1 MYCARFIPSS
11 YSALQMRYTKEERR
25 LSYIS
30 TDSNVFRHDRPSV
43 DSRGPLSKPSAITS
57 QRQTPRLI
65 AISPPPLKRKRT
77 ACDEPQVRRDFSSL
91 KGLSA
96 PKDRYCAS
104 GCCIKARLIRPRNL
118 HGLSVLST
126 GAQSNHERLSRQSQ
140 TLRSLQSPPGYH
152 ARRYQNRN
160 VSLMQKAHG
169 PSKAQSKSESSFKP
183 ACRVCDKTTAAS
195 YNPIIACSGCAG
207 TYHDSCRKP
216 SLTQGLDPQ
225 HWRCST
231 CLSNTEKP
239 AKSLE
244 TSKSVLVRYSPV
256 REIFKPR
263 SAQFPAANLSR
274 LPEKTTASEHV
285 DARDFRASSLSARSL
300 ESLDRPE
307 EVFEPS
313 SKTEPFGLSD
323 NLKAHMHPLDQ
334 LDNLDSSSPRQN
346 VETQVNLV
354 ATGSSRQLE
363 IAETPDI
370 AARRSMPPLLDS
382 TESTK
387 FDVSTAGT
395 IRADETKTSFGF
407 YSRRSTLE
415 SKIEKI
421 NDHAAP
427 YTLSASCNDL
437 DSSNSTEPISASN
450 DAERGTVLQAVTT
463 HGTNTLHNA
472 SFQSPRNGQQC
483 ENDYAKLPGASETT
497 RMGELPAIV
506 PPVFHMVDEV
516 QAHVSRQSPSTG
528 DAVSHELLSVQLESR
543 DVTLECSLDAIS
555 PSMSPQVSLRWDL
568 DDTYSSVCQ
577 KRHTNRELARIA
589 LACANGAS
597 MTASQIVDW
606 LVQKF
611 HYLQK
616 GQSTWEKSLKA
627 VLSRKEFRSDKAS
640 GLHGAR
646 LMYSFAN
653 AAYKAR
659 YEEEYRDYII
669 QCSQEHDQ
677 KHAVRPVAVVKS
689 SQGNVSNSAACPQ
702 SSAITSTIPDSS
714 FIPSPATNASNGDLP
729 PDLFKLSDSSLVKD
743 IAEYTSEMKRG
754 TSFHHVYPRNTRP
767 SIEMMTTEEKA
778 MKVAEIQA
786 RPSRKAL
793 FDSGQRLAH
802 VRRYK
807 RLDIHDESDGAWNTQ
822 PSEVEGYPAK
832 NEAAT
837 RDCDEPRSLCEVF
850 NLPVHAVPMN
860 DGVELA
866 FRDGTL
872 VNGRLPRP
880 RQVYR
885 VGKRLGTGL
894 TVH

>member
-1 MYCARFIPSS
+1 M
-11 YSALQMRYTKEERR
+11 
-25 LSYIS
+25 
-30 TDSNVFRHDRPSV
+30 TDPVWIHGV
-43 DSRGPLSKPSAITS
+43 LY
-57 QRQTPRLI
+57 Q
-65 AISPPPLKRKRT
+65 SP
-77 ACDEPQVRRDFSSL
+77 
-91 KGLSA
+91 
-96 PKDRYCAS
+96 
-104 GCCIKARLIRPRNL
+104 
-118 HGLSVLST
+118 VLSQAKGKLLGSLQYHHPRSSVSVQPAT
-126 GAQSNHERLSRQSQ
+126 SHRQSQ

-216 SLTQGLDPQ
+216 SLTQGLDP
-225 HWRCST
+225 
-231 CLSNTEKP
+231 
-239 AKSLE
+239 
-244 TSKSVLVRYSPV
+244 
-256 REIFKPR
+256 
-263 SAQFPAANLSR
+263 

-483 ENDYAKLPGASETT
+483 ENDYAKSPGASETT

-872 VNGRLPRP
+872 VSRPSTTLVDRYVNELNRSTVDCHDHGRYTGWGRDLEPDLPSIDLSRTP
-880 RQVYR
+880 ISAS
-885 VGKRLGTGL
+885 
-894 TVH
+894 